1 MILIDMNMPLSCQG
15 CPAFATEACDKWYK
29 HKTFSDQRTKRHND
43 CPLHENNAI
52 DVLQEIRHEIETAQ
66 TYKIASG
73 SHDLYIDRD
82 NALEIIDSHVEQYKE
97 DAE

>member
-1 MILIDMNMPLSCQG
+1 MSRLIDADELETD
-15 CPAFATEACDKWYK
+15 TEW
-29 HKTFSDQRTKRHND
+29 SDYYDEFISYSSTQI
-43 CPLHENNAI
+43 ENAPTVHAVPI
-52 DVLQEIRHEIETAQ
+52 EELQEIRQEIETAQ

-82 NALEIIDSHVEQYKE
+82 NALEIIDSHIEQYKE